1 MSITNIDSAEKFD
14 EFVKNE
20 SAPIFVD
27 FWAAWCGPC
36 RVMAPILD
44 KFSNTH
50 SGVKVAKVDVDAV
63 PQLAERYNIRS
74 IPTIMTFKDGHP
86 VSNKIIGVVPET
98 VLEQQLS
105 TVK

>member
-1 MSITNIDSAEKFD
+1 MSITNINSAEKFD

-20 SAPIFVD
+20 TDPIFVD

-44 KFSNTH
+44 KFSETH
-50 SGVKVAKVDVDAV
+50 KDVKVVKVDVDAV

-74 IPTIMTFKDGHP
+74 IPTIMTFKDGQPISH
-86 VSNKIIGVVPET
+86 KIVGVVPQT
-98 VLEQQLS
+98 VLDQQLD
-105 TVK
+105 TVR